1 MAELAQRCA
10 AKRQQQA
17 SAQDRLRAAVREAV
31 EALGGQ
37 PDLQGGWTVTC
48 SECGETRTITALAQC
63 FIRDSSV
70 SGCEAMMEV
79 TRLFNDLRR
88 EHLP

>member
-10 AKRQQQA
+10 AKRRQQA
-17 SAQDRLRAAVREAV
+17 RSQESLQAAVREAV

-48 SECGETRTITALAQC
+48 PSCGDTRTVTASGHC
-63 FIRDSSV
+63 FIRHSA
-70 SGCEAMMEV
+70 SGCESMRDVAKF
-79 TRLFNDLRR
+79 FNDLRR
-88 EHLP
+88 EHRS